1 MAKKGRLVV
10 CEFAIKFTDVGLLE
24 CCDENNALYRHSA
37 WSPSMIKATTSL
49 LDGSRGKSLKCHN
62 YFRKSI
68 ELQTFNK
75 FAVNIVSIN
84 FLGLNIP
91 KIIMWKIHIWKN
103 PFVNITLN
111 RRKLND
117 CSAGYSRLA
126 ECEIKTRG
134 SSERKLKIENWNK
147 GKHLC
152 ICLTRIIKNAK
163 AQIMHRKY
171 LICCTTLYKYL
182 EKISVI
188 IVITLVII
196 RM

>member
-37 WSPSMIKATTSL
+37 WSRSMIKAATSL

-68 ELQTFNK
+68 ELQIFNK

-91 KIIMWKIHIWKN
+91 KIFMWKIHIWKN

-126 ECEIKTRG
+126 ECEIKL
-134 SSERKLKIENWNK
+134 EDPQKENWKLKQRKTFMYMFNK
-147 GKHLC
+147 NHKKC
-152 ICLTRIIKNAK
+152 KSTDNAPK
-163 AQIMHRKY
+163 VSY
-171 LICCTTLYKYL
+171 LLHHF
-182 EKISVI
+182 
-188 IVITLVII
+188 
-196 RM
+196 M

>member
-1 MAKKGRLVV
+1 MK
-10 CEFAIKFTDVGLLE
+10 DS
-24 CCDENNALYRHSA
+24 Y
-37 WSPSMIKATTSL
+37 
-49 LDGSRGKSLKCHN
+49 LKN
-62 YFRKSI
+62 
-68 ELQTFNK
+68 L
-75 FAVNIVSIN
+75 
-84 FLGLNIP
+84 
-91 KIIMWKIHIWKN
+91 
-103 PFVNITLN
+103 FVNITLN

-117 CSAGYSRLA
+117 CSAGYCRLA

-182 EKISVI
+182 ETNISNYSNYFDNYSNVVKAFRLSTAFSSI
-188 IVITLVII
+188 YGFLLYVNDCMPVYWTICSWFVPTIWACAHRSSSPRVWLKRISSEQLR
-196 RM
+196 RMSDRYFY

>member
-1 MAKKGRLVV
+1 MERQRDKRAD
-10 CEFAIKFTDVGLLE
+10 ITI
-24 CCDENNALYRHSA
+24 A
-37 WSPSMIKATTSL
+37 WQ
-49 LDGSRGKSLKCHN
+49 SRKIFECHN
-62 YFRKSI
+62 YFRKKRI
-68 ELQTFNK
+68 TTFNK
-75 FAVNIVSIN
+75 FAANIVLIN

-91 KIIMWKIHIWKN
+91 KIISWKIHIWKN
-103 PFVNITLN
+103 LFVNITLN

-188 IVITLVII
+188 IVITLIII